1 MAAGPPARQDWRVQ
15 CCSRRGLDEVVGLC
29 APFLRGL
36 AQGQPG
42 GAAAAVDDA
51 IWNFEAAV
59 RENVTINGQPWA
71 ETSADS
77 EPNSANIKI
86 LEDQLDELIVETAT
100 KRKQWPKKIL
110 VHAIQTMKAEQ
121 EMLKLYQPVVM
132 PEEIKS
138 QPSQDAYVADL
149 KQLTEMASEQIGEAM
164 KSLPALIE
172 RAEGFSQ
179 ALTWQP
185 TLELCKLRQEV
196 FAGCNAKEENSAQN
210 FVSPAEVTP
219 TDADSTNNPYTLFKR
234 KKAADTPQRRY
245 YPLRRRKITLST

>member
-1 MAAGPPARQDWRVQ
+1 MQSLASKFESRLNFAFLSPHEVHTEYFWEQSFVKVVVHVIKNNQRIVQ
-15 CCSRRGLDEVVGLC
+15 VAKKRNIVV
-29 APFLRGL
+29 RSN
-36 AQGQPG
+36 
-42 GAAAAVDDA
+42 
-51 IWNFEAAV
+51 NFVACLPCL
-59 RENVTINGQPWA
+59 G
-71 ETSADS
+71 
-77 EPNSANIKI
+77 ANIKI

-121 EMLKLYQPVVM
+121 EMLKLYQPVVT

-138 QPSQDAYVADL
+138 QPSQGNDF
-149 KQLTEMASEQIGEAM
+149 SGEG
-164 KSLPALIE
+164 STLIE

-185 TLELCKLRQEV
+185 ILELCKLRQEV
-196 FAGCNAKEENSAQN
+196 FTGCNAKEENSVQN

-219 TDADSTNNPYTLFKR
+219 TDADTTNNPYTLFKR

-245 YPLRRRKITLST
+245 YPLRRRKITLSM